1 MNVNQCM
8 ESLVVSSKPLAVREY
23 RLYFKRLNL
32 GVYLNR
38 LHVSL
43 KKMNLRLTRSC
54 LDGGYR
60 SSWRPLLGFWMLR
73 VSTSLSLN
81 WPTVAFPKT
90 TSFRLLA
97 LVSKFL
103 TFEAFSGLCYSVL
116 QAQATTL
123 EWTQCTC
130 SCIIQLLGQCLHPY
144 A

>member
-8 ESLVVSSKPLAVREY
+8 EPLVVSSKPLAVPWVSIVFQEIEFTSVSEPIACKSEEY
-23 RLYFKRLNL
+23 ESEANKELP
-32 GVYLNR
+32 GW
-38 LHVSL
+38 
-43 KKMNLRLTRSC
+43 
-54 LDGGYR
+54 GYR

-73 VSTSLSLN
+73 VSISLSLN

-103 TFEAFSGLCYSVL
+103 TSEVFSGLCYNVL

-123 EWTQCTC
+123 EWTECTC